1 MAVQFDS
8 LLVFPQQIEQPRGHI
23 FSDMNSLRQDQLR
36 DLRELFDFLDA
47 DGSGQVSA
55 QELTGKSNLV

>member
-1 MAVQFDS
+1 
-8 LLVFPQQIEQPRGHI
+8 
-23 FSDMNSLRQDQLR
+23 MNSLRQDQLR